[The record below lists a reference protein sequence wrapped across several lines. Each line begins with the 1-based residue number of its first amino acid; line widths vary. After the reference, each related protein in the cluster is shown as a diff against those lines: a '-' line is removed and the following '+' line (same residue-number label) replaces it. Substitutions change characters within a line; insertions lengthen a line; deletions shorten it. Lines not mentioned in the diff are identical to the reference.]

1 MKPSPL
7 LAIFLV
13 AFVDLLGFGIIL
25 PLLPFY
31 AESLGASEVVVG
43 LLLMTYAAAQFIGA
57 PVLGALSDRL
67 GRRPLLLVSQ
77 LGTVT
82 GFVLLG
88 LGSTLPMLFVARFV
102 GGLMAG
108 NITVAQ
114 AYISDVTDESNRAR
128 GLALIGAAF
137 GLGFILGPVVGGLLA
152 ELNFRVPALAA
163 AGVATL
169 ALVLTALVV
178 PEPPQRRSS
187 GARTPQAMLGAIIS
201 IGGRPALRP
210 IYLTSFFSALAL
222 ICFQSCFALYSERR
236 YGFGPRETGLLL
248 AYVGVITVVLQIG
261 FTGRLV
267 RRFGEE
273 RLVLVGTVLLYLSL
287 LLTALAVVWPVLLLS
302 MLLVALGPGLL
313 NPNLQSL
320 LTQASGEHEQGQV
333 LGIFTSLD
341 SLARVLAPLPATWL
355 LGAVAPGAPLLL
367 GCVLAGLA
375 GVAAYGITW
384 GRQAS
389 LRATAREI

>member
-1 MKPSPL
+1 MKSSPL

-13 AFVDLLGFGIIL
+13 VFVDLLGFGIIL

-31 AESLGASEVVVG
+31 AESLGAPEVVVG
-43 LLLMTYAAAQFIGA
+43 LLLVTYAAAQLVGA
-57 PVLGALSDRL
+57 PILGSLSDRF

-77 LGTVT
+77 AGTVA
-82 GFVLLG
+82 GFLLLG
-88 LGSTLPMLFVARFV
+88 AAASLPILFLARFV

-137 GLGFILGPVVGGLLA
+137 GLGFILGPVAGGLLA
-152 ELNFRVPALAA
+152 ELSFRVPALTA
-163 AGVATL
+163 AGVASIALLLTL
-169 ALVLTALVV
+169 AVV
-178 PEPPQRRSS
+178 PEPPQRRSA
-187 GARTPQAMLGAIIS
+187 GQGGPLATARAIVEV
-201 IGGRPALRP
+201 GGRPALRP
-210 IYLTSFFSALAL
+210 VYQTGFLSALAL

-248 AYVGVITVVLQIG
+248 AYVGVITVVLQVG

-273 RLVLVGTVLLYLSL
+273 RLVLSGSILLYLAL
-287 LLTALAVVWPVLLLS
+287 MVTAVAAAWPTLLLS
-302 MLLVALGPGLL
+302 LLLVALGSGLL
-313 NPNLQSL
+313 SPSLQSL
-320 LTQASGEHEQGQV
+320 LTRASGEDERGRV
-333 LGIFTSLD
+333 LGVFTSLD
-341 SLARVLAPLPATWL
+341 SLARVIAPLPATWM

-367 GCVLAGLA
+367 GGVLAGLA
-375 GVAAYGITW
+375 GVSAYGLV
-384 GRQAS
+384 RRAAAPSSPSS
-389 LRATAREI
+389 LA